1 MGLRLLDHP
10 LAEDALADMRRSATD
25 LAGFRAASDR
35 VALLLAAEAL
45 RGAETVVTE
54 VETPLEKA
62 EAKVLSIALFAVPIL
77 RAGLAL
83 LPAFQTLAP
92 RIIAGS
98 IGLRRSEETGLADV
112 YHHNLP
118 DLTRGT
124 TWVLDP
130 MLATGGSAVQALAA
144 CRAAGA
150 RRLAMVSVLAA
161 PEGLQAVQ
169 EAEPDI
175 DIYCAAIDRELD
187 ERRFIRPGLGDY
199 GDRFF
204 GA

>member
-1 MGLRLLDHP
+1 
-10 LAEDALADMRRSATD
+10 MRRASTD

-35 VALLLAAEAL
+35 VAMLLAAEAL
-45 RGAETVVTE
+45 RAAEISEAE
-54 VETPLEKA
+54 VETPLEKTTA
-62 EAKVLSIALFAVPIL
+62 RVISGRLYAVPIL

-98 IGLRRSEETGLADV
+98 IGLRRSEETGQADV

-118 DLTRGT
+118 DLTEGT

-144 CRAAGA
+144 CRAAGSQ
-150 RRLAMVSVLAA
+150 RLAMVSVLAA
-161 PEGLQAVQ
+161 PEGLRAVQ
-169 EAEPDI
+169 AAEPDI
-175 DIYCAAIDRELD
+175 EIFCAAIDRELD